1 MKKTATVLALAA
13 TLPLAASTTAQ
24 AKDLTGRF
32 GLGGQLDAG
41 TGLGGLSARYWIS
54 DLGFQAILG
63 LGFKGEG
70 DNGAPPSAFDLGLG
84 VRVLYN
90 FARANDTNM
99 FVGGGVSLGLIDADA
114 TYVDLLLGVEHFFTN
129 HFSVSGQVGL
139 HVDVGSDRFGI
150 NLGSAPGSSIGGNTV
165 ASWGTAFHFYF

>member
-13 TLPLAASTTAQ
+13 TLPLVASSAAQ

-32 GLGGQLDAG
+32 GIGGQHDAG
-41 TGLGGLSARYWIS
+41 TGLSGISARYWIN
-54 DLGFQAILG
+54 DLGLQAILG
-63 LGFKGEG
+63 LAFRGEG
-70 DNGAPPSAFDLGLG
+70 DGGQPESAFDLGLG
-84 VRVLYN
+84 VRALYN

-99 FVGGGVSLGLIDADA
+99 FVGAGVSLGVIDADA
-114 TYVDLLLGVEHFFTN
+114 FYVDLLIGVEHFFTN

-139 HVDVGSDRFGI
+139 HFDVGSDRFGL
-150 NLGSAPGSSIGGNTV
+150 NLGSAPGTGIGGNTV